1 MKTIGNIEKKKA
13 FENMKKMIKKVKIK
27 MMQDKFKKEEEEKKS
42 RQL

>member
-27 MMQDKFKKEEEEKKS
+27 MMQDKFKKEKKS